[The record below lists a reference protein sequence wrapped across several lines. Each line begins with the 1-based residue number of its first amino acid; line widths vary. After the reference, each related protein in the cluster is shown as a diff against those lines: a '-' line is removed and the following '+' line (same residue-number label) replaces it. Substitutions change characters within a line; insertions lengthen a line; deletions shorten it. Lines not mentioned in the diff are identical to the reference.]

1 MELTLLD
8 AISVIGSLG
17 LFIYGIKKASESIQ
31 KALGLYLT
39 QLVKT
44 MTKNHLSGILTGFFL
59 TAVVF
64 SSSSTI
70 VMVVSFVNSGII
82 TLVESVSIIFGAS
95 IGSTIITWIVSV
107 FGFETE
113 ITYLFIVLLTI
124 GTPLIFSSKNKL
136 KYTGEFIFGVAIVF
150 LALSLLIQFVPV
162 ISETTLLTSFIESI
176 KPLGFADYIFFALVG
191 VLLTIVMQS
200 SVASIVFTQVLCFN
214 GIITF
219 DVAIPLVLG
228 QNFGRTIN
236 AELAAMAGNVHAKR
250 TARIHSMIN
259 IFGFL
264 WMTILISIFPVLN
277 FLDNVNTNLFNTDSV
292 FTTVGAPIGIAV
304 FHSLYNVINTLILIW
319 FIPSLVRLVENN
331 IKSKGRVDETFHLEH
346 LTGNI
351 LLSTDLLIF
360 EAQKE
365 LSKFGEITNKMN
377 SLTKE
382 LITEQNEEKVNEIL
396 KSISRYEEITDKMEV
411 ESTEFLTKISQ
422 GEMSESSSVQIRGML
437 RIIINMERIGD
448 IYYQMSKTIERKIQN
463 QIWFTPQQRQ
473 NILTMFALIEEAMVN
488 MCENLNKNYN
498 EVDIEKAK
506 LLEENINNFRTKLR
520 QENFENIEQGEYSY
534 KNATVYSELFNS
546 LEKVGDHIINVSEGV
561 AGVL

>member
-264 WMTILISIFPVLN
+264 WMAILISIFPVLN

-377 SLTKE
+377 NLTKE

>member
-1 MELTLLD
+1 MELTFLD

-31 KALGLYLT
+31 KALGLFLT
-39 QLVKT
+39 QLVKI

-107 FGFETE
+107 FGFETK
-113 ITYLFIVLLTI
+113 IMYLFIVLLTI

-162 ISETTLLTSFIESI
+162 VTDTTILTSFIESI
-176 KPLGFADYIFFALVG
+176 KPLGFADYIFFALIG
-191 VLLTIVMQS
+191 VLLTIIMQS

-236 AELAAMAGNVHAKR
+236 AELAAMAGNVYAKR
-250 TARIHSMIN
+250 TARIHSIIN
-259 IFGFL
+259 IFGFF
-264 WMTILISIFPVLN
+264 WMTILISTLPVLN
-277 FLDNVNTNLFNTDSV
+277 YIDNINTNLFYTDSV
-292 FTTVGAPIGIAV
+292 FTTFGAPIGIAV
-304 FHSLYNVINTLILIW
+304 FHSLYNIINTLILIW
-319 FIPSLVRLVENN
+319 FIPFLVKLAENN

-365 LSKFGEITNKMN
+365 LSKFGEITSKMN

-382 LITEQNEEKVNEIL
+382 LITEQNEEKVSEIL

-422 GEMSESSSVQIRGML
+422 GEMSETSSVQIRGML

-473 NILTMFALIEEAMVN
+473 NILTMFGLIEDAMLN
-488 MCENLNKNYN
+488 MCENLNNNYA
-498 EVDIEKAK
+498 EVSIDKAK
-506 LLEENINNFRTKLR
+506 ELEEKINQFRTKLR